1 MNKDGS
7 LQAFRDL
14 RAAKF
19 IGIHW
24 GTFELAHE
32 PYDEPPRRLADE
44 AARLGL
50 DRTSIL
56 FQKPGEVL
64 PW

>member
-1 MNKDGS
+1 VNKDGS